1 MWDLY
6 GFIGFMWI
14 YGDLYVEIHEWIDLW
29 IYIYM
34 GLQGLYEFKVT
45 P

>member
-1 MWDLY
+1 MDLQ
-6 GFIGFMWI
+6 GLCGFMGI
-14 YGDLYVEIHEWIDLW
+14 YIW